1 MSGGEIRNK
10 ICVSYINIKRLV
22 VPAWTAGT
30 QVDMDVSGR
39 VLRAWMPA
47 IHAGTTEIADG
58 QYCDYKNVSGVQKP
72 FRKVRLIYVR
82 R

>member
-30 QVDMDVSGR
+30 QVDMDMSGR
-39 VLRAWMPA
+39 IRRAWMPA
-47 IHAGTTEIADG
+47 FRTGTTRRLMAILRL
-58 QYCDYKNVSGVQKP
+58 QKG
-72 FRKVRLIYVR
+72 ISTG
-82 R
+82 